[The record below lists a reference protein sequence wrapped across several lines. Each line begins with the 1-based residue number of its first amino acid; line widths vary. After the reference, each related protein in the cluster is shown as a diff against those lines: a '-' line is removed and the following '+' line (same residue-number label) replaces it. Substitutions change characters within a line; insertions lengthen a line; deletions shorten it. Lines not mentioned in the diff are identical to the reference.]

1 MFSIRQSSVNETEK
15 DLAET
20 DEPYLKGSAEAELT
34 VGSPAKTGK
43 GLGGNPFCVSEKD
56 EDPKEE

>member
-1 MFSIRQSSVNETEK
+1 M
-15 DLAET
+15 AET
-20 DEPYLKGSAEAELT
+20 DEPYPKGSAEAELT

-43 GLGGNPFCVSEKD
+43 ALSGNLLCVSEKD

>member
-1 MFSIRQSSVNETEK
+1 MFSIKQSSVNETEK

-20 DEPYLKGSAEAELT
+20 DEPYPKGSAEAELT